1 MKVNPYM
8 SEDILALQQQTHM
21 NQTEWLKSV
30 IARIQSDVLDAQD
43 QDAIQALRRLARFAV

>member
-21 NQTEWLKSV
+21 NQTELLKSV
-30 IARIQSDVLDAQD
+30 IARIQSDVLETPD
-43 QDAIQALRRLARFAV
+43 QEAIQALQRLARLAV